1 MNRDDDDQCM
11 NVYNHIYLEY
21 VVLYCP
27 VASTYMIWVPEPRRP
42 AVRYRYS
49 LHRSR
54 ALIPRGRRTRRSSSS
69 GREGWKKPRV
79 TRGSLGGGC

>member
-21 VVLYCP
+21 RTLARLVRYI
-27 VASTYMIWVPEPRRP
+27 IWVPEPRRP

-69 GREGWKKPRV
+69 GREGGKNPGLRAAV
-79 TRGSLGGGC
+79 